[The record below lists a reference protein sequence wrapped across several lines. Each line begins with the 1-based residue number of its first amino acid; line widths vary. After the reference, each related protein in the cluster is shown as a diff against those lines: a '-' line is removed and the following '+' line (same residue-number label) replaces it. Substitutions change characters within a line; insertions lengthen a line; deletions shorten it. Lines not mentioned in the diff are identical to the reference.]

1 MVKQLR
7 LVLVITSI
15 LLFGSCKSNSEETET
30 KTEEQRTK
38 IEMVT
43 NYGSMTLELYN
54 ETPLH
59 RDNFIKLVNKKVYD
73 SLLFHRVIENFMIQ
87 GGDPDSKKA
96 STEIILG
103 DGDLEYTVEA
113 ELKSNLFHKKGALAT
128 ARVESPSRASSA
140 MQFFIVQGKIYND
153 DELDNAE
160 TRINSMLARHYVIND
175 SVTKPLWIALN
186 KALEEENENEATVL
200 NDSIDTLAKLKIN
213 FEGYRIPKSHRKVY
227 KSIGGTP
234 HLDQNYT
241 VFGQVIDGL
250 KVIDSIA
257 ASKTDENDRPLSE
270 IRILSVKIK

>member
-1 MVKQLR
+1 MTKR
-7 LVLVITSI
+7 LKITFGI
-15 LLFGSCKSNSEETET
+15 LLLILWSCKQNNDTVDIT
-30 KTEEQRTK
+30 VDKRTT

-96 STEIILG
+96 PSEIILG